1 MKTNNLSHV
10 EYVAPKS
17 INRNIELGNLYR
29 IPSNYD
35 EIKNN
40 TKSDEPLTNN
50 GVSNIIWL
58 YVIHK
63 DDDTKFNKEKVN
75 EYKFVDFL
83 LYNKYINI
91 SLPII

>member
-1 MKTNNLSHV
+1 MI
-10 EYVAPKS
+10 YD
-17 INRNIELGNLYR
+17 
-29 IPSNYD
+29 D

-75 EYKFVDFL
+75 
-83 LYNKYINI
+83 
-91 SLPII
+91 

>member
-1 MKTNNLSHV
+1 MI
-10 EYVAPKS
+10 YD
-17 INRNIELGNLYR
+17 
-29 IPSNYD
+29 D

-50 GVSNIIWL
+50 GVSNTIWL

-91 SLPII
+91 SLPIIEILVAEYATRLFASILNYNYFMFK